1 MAVKFIIAIVGS
13 IVLSYLLGSLNSSII
28 VVRLLKGEDIR
39 KFGSG
44 NAGLTNT
51 LRCFGKLPALLTL
64 IGDLLKGIVAVLLC
78 KLLCV
83 LLGVGMGVDND
94 PHFIGYIS
102 GFFAVIGH
110 IFPIYYGFKGGKGVL
125 VGVSVFIVIDPV
137 VFAILIG
144 IFAVVLFISRY
155 VSLSS
160 IIATICC
167 PPVTFL
173 MQYFFEKETMGLSIV
188 YTVMTLPICITV
200 IYMHRSNIERLKN
213 GTENRFSFSGKKEE
227 KDNG

>member
-1 MAVKFIIAIVGS
+1 MAVKFIVAIVGS
-13 IVLSYLLGSLNSSII
+13 VILSYLLGSLNSSII

-39 KFGSG
+39 RFGSG

-64 IGDLLKGIVAVLLC
+64 LGDLLKGIVAVLLC
-78 KLLCV
+78 KFLCV
-83 LLGVGMGVDND
+83 LLGVGLGSDCD

-102 GFFAVIGH
+102 GFFAVMGH

-125 VGVSVFIVIDPV
+125 VGVSVFIFIDPI
-137 VFAILIG
+137 VFCILIG
-144 IFAVVLFISRY
+144 IFAIVLFISRY

-160 IIATICC
+160 IAATVCC
-167 PPVTFL
+167 PIVTFL

-200 IYMHRSNIERLKN
+200 IYMHRSNIQRLKN
-213 GTENRFSFSGKKEE
+213 GTENRFTFFAKEE

>member
-1 MAVKFIIAIVGS
+1 MIIKFVIAVVCS
-13 IVLSYLLGSLNSSII
+13 VVLSYLLGSLNSAII
-28 VVRLLKGEDIR
+28 VVRILKGEDIR

-51 LRCFGKLPALLTL
+51 LRCFGKLPALFTL

-83 LLGVGMGVDND
+83 LLGVGMGVNND

-102 GFFAVIGH
+102 GFCAVMGH

-125 VGVSVFIVIDPV
+125 VGVSVFLVIDPI
-137 VFAILIG
+137 VFGILIG
-144 IFAVVLFISRY
+144 IFAIVLFISRY

-167 PPVTFL
+167 PAVTFL
-173 MQYFFEKETMGLSIV
+173 MQYFFEKETMGLSVV
-188 YTVMTLPICITV
+188 YAVMTLPICITV
-200 IYMHRSNIERLKN
+200 IYMHRSNIQRLKS
-213 GTENRFSFSGKKEE
+213 GTENRFSFFNKEE
-227 KDNG
+227 K